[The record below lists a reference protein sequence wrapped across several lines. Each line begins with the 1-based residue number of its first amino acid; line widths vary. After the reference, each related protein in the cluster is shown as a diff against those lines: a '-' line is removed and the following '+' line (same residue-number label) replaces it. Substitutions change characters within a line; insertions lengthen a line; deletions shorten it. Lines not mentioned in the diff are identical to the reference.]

1 MLLAFL
7 LVLSCCRLV
16 GLLNDWLKKKLLPLP
31 GLQALQHGRY
41 TRTGQPVVDR
51 LAAPLVD
58 DHARVFQDR
67 QVSADGRELIANSL
81 DELAHAMFA
90 VGKLLDNPQA
100 RRVPERLEE
109 RRIRFYRFSVVP
121 FHLVCLVTFSSIAK

>member
-31 GLQALQHGRY
+31 GLQALQHGCHA
-41 TRTGQPVVDR
+41 RTGQPVVDR
-51 LAAPLVD
+51 LPPPLVD
-58 DHARVFQDR
+58 DHTRGLQDGK
-67 QVSADGRELIANSL
+67 VSADGRELIANSL

-100 RRVPERLEE
+100 RRVSERLEE
-109 RRIRFYRFSVVP
+109 RRIGLYRFSVVSV
-121 FHLVCLVTFSSIAK
+121 HLVCLKNI